1 MRSLLRFSKAGLNK
15 TTRDRW
21 SVAGPPLKR
30 IYVETMLPI
39 NTIVPP
45 LLIIVT
51 IAASFSPNSLDAA
64 DMAPAGLKDCPGSPN
79 CVSSEAAD
87 PKHRVEPFRLKGDP
101 AETWAAVLRMVAA
114 MPRTDI
120 ISADDHYIRA
130 ECKSRLF
137 RFVDDLELVLKRET
151 GTVRVRSASR
161 SGYYDFGVN
170 RKRVEFLRQSL
181 RADGLIEP

>member
-1 MRSLLRFSKAGLNK
+1 
-15 TTRDRW
+15 
-21 SVAGPPLKR
+21 
-30 IYVETMLPI
+30 MLPV
-39 NTIVPP
+39 NPMVPP

-51 IAASFSPNSLDAA
+51 IAAGFPPNAPGAA
-64 DMAPAGLKDCPGSPN
+64 DREPAGLKDCPGSPN

-101 AETWAAVLRMVAA
+101 AETWAAVLRRVAA

-120 ISADDHYIRA
+120 VSADDHYIRA

-137 RFVDDLELVLKRET
+137 RFVDDLELVLTSAGKT
-151 GTVRVRSASR
+151 ARVRSASR

-170 RKRVEFLRQSL
+170 RKRVEFLRQGL
-181 RADGLIEP
+181 LADGLIEP